1 MKRFLSLA
9 LAFLLPVAVFAADYT
24 VTTTS
29 VVPSSAAVI
38 RRKLAGATI
47 TTGKSLAV
55 KADGTLDLYDA
66 NGAAPLNVFKGIAL
80 NSAVSGQPVIYVE
93 SDPEFTPGFT
103 VAAGAIVIGSGT
115 AGGLAPAADLVT
127 GWYLTVVGLGI
138 GSNKIDLNPQAA
150 GVVTP

>member
-1 MKRFLSLA
+1 MKPFLSLA
-9 LAFLLPVAVFAADYT
+9 LFALLSVASLAADYT
-24 VTTTS
+24 VTVNS
-29 VVPSSAAVI
+29 VLPSSQAVI
-38 RRKLAGATI
+38 RRKIAGATI

-80 NSAVSGQPVIYVE
+80 NSAVTGQPVIYVE

-103 VAAGAIVIGSGT
+103 VAANAIVIGSAT
-115 AGGLAPAADLVT
+115 AGGLAPAADLAT
-127 GWYLTVVGLGI
+127 GHYLTIVGLGI
-138 GSNKIDLNPQAA
+138 GSNKIDLNPVSS